1 MNEWERNRRMAEI
14 YRQKYP
20 PGTRLELLEMED
32 PYSPVPKGTRGTV
45 FHIDDQSQIH
55 MKWDNGSSLAIIPD
69 KDVFR
74 KLSEEEIETE
84 KAGKDSVI
92 NRLAVT
98 GMQSKDKKTQTELES
113 NKKKEDIQ
121 I

>member
-20 PGTRLELLEMED
+20 PGTRLELLEMD
-32 PYSPVPKGTRGTV
+32 DSCSPAKGTRGTV
-45 FHIDDQSQIH
+45 LHIDDQSQIH

-92 NRLAVT
+92 NRLAAVD
-98 GMQSKDKKTQTELES
+98 MQSKDKKTQTELES
-113 NKKKEDIQ
+113 SKKKEDIQ